1 MEEIQS
7 RTYRGQ
13 KTVLAEDDIVAR
25 AEEKEGTSAIRA
37 LRFTLLQAFVS
48 NKSGLLVASNTRDLD
63 ALQGAARK
71 LAVNLRRGDDLR
83 EDGGLDLEELQE
95 AVIPFKSVQV
105 HEQSTRRIR
114 DVGDVEV
121 LLDTAGETLEGKLRA
136 CTQRMYRDI
145 RT

>member
-1 MEEIQS
+1 MF
-7 RTYRGQ
+7 T
-13 KTVLAEDDIVAR
+13 EDDIVAR

-37 LRFTLLQAFVS
+37 LRFTLLQALVS

-83 EDGGLDLEELQE
+83 EDGGLNLEELQE
-95 AVIPFKSVQV
+95 AVIPLESVQV
-105 HEQSTRRIR
+105 HEQSTRRVR
-114 DVGDVEV
+114 DICDMEV
-121 LLDTAGETLEGKLRA
+121 LPHTSSEALKRELR
-136 CTQRMYRDI
+136 TYTRNIYRRK